1 MTDVRL
7 KPATQ
12 TRAPAPSTKAV
23 VGGGIGAA
31 ALLALSLAVT
41 AIKPDEGSH
50 PATYLDLAR
59 VPTDCYG
66 HTGADVGRVGTPH
79 SLAQCDALLTA
90 DARRIETAVL
100 ACTPSLAT
108 RPQQLAASTRLAFNI
123 GPNAYCHSGT
133 ASAFRR
139 GDWRAGCDMML
150 AWDKARVGGWIVA
163 VAGLAARRQ
172 RERAMCLVGV
182 AA

>member
-1 MTDVRL
+1 MPDVRPS
-7 KPATQ
+7 PAAPS
-12 TRAPAPSTKAV
+12 RAPVTPKQA
-23 VGGGIGAA
+23 GIGAV

-66 HTGADVGRVGTPH
+66 HTGPDVGRIGTPH
-79 SLAQCDALLTA
+79 SSAQCDTLLTT

-100 ACTPSLAT
+100 ACTPTLAD
-108 RPQQLAASTRLAFNI
+108 RPQQLAAATRLAFNV
-123 GPNAYCHSGT
+123 GPNAYCHSGS
-133 ASAFRR
+133 ASAFER
-139 GDWRAGCDMML
+139 GAWRQGCDLML
-150 AWDKARVGGWIVA
+150 AWDKARVGVQIVA
-163 VAGLAARRQ
+163 VPGLAARRQ
-172 RERAMCLVGV
+172 RERAMCLTGL